1 MSNLAIST
9 AFGAAYPVRLPGFE
23 GPLELLLQLIEKEE
37 LDISTVSLVAVTDQY
52 VQSIEQLTNREPGE
66 LADFLVVASK
76 LLYIKSRALLPKPQ
90 PTAEDEEEDP
100 GDTLLKQL
108 LEYRQF
114 KAVAEALL
122 TREQLGLRTYT
133 RLAPPRPQKQLDLS
147 NVDVARLQ
155 AVLRRVLA
163 RIPSDPPMPRV
174 RTYPITVSEQVVH
187 VRRLLQRSRPE
198 KPLGFTELLSQQ
210 TTRLEV
216 VVTFLAVLELIK
228 QQEVMVHQENLFG
241 EILLT
246 PVDLLAPIE
255 DEPTSP
261 AA

>member
-114 KAVAEALL
+114 KPASSWAYALIL
-122 TREQLGLRTYT
+122 DQPRR
-133 RLAPPRPQKQLDLS
+133 APKNS
-147 NVDVARLQ
+147 
-155 AVLRRVLA
+155 
-163 RIPSDPPMPRV
+163 
-174 RTYPITVSEQVVH
+174 
-187 VRRLLQRSRPE
+187 
-198 KPLGFTELLSQQ
+198 
-210 TTRLEV
+210 
-216 VVTFLAVLELIK
+216 
-228 QQEVMVHQENLFG
+228 
-241 EILLT
+241 
-246 PVDLLAPIE
+246 
-255 DEPTSP
+255 
-261 AA
+261 

>member
-1 MSNLAIST
+1 MNSLTIPT
-9 AFGAAYPVRLPGFE
+9 AFGSAYPVRLPVFE

-90 PTAEDEEEDP
+90 PVGEGEEEDP
-100 GDTLLKQL
+100 SDALLKQL

-114 KAVAEALL
+114 KSVAAALL
-122 TREQLGLRTYT
+122 EREQLGLRTYP
-133 RLAPPRPQKQLDLS
+133 RPAPPRPEKQLDLS

-174 RTYPITVSEQVVH
+174 RTYPITVAEQVTH
-187 VRRLLQRSRPE
+187 VRTLLLRTPPTQ
-198 KPLGFTELLSQQ
+198 PLIFAELLGRQM
-210 TTRLEV
+210 TRLEV

-228 QQEVMVHQENLFG
+228 QQEVVAHQQDLFG
-241 EILLT
+241 EILLM
-246 PVDLLAPIE
+246 PLDPLATGL
-255 DEPTSP
+255 DEPTS
-261 AA
+261 AAP